1 MSGEITM
8 KNNPYDNETFFNEY
22 SKMARSQFGLE
33 AAGEW
38 ETMIDLLPNLEG
50 LNILDL
56 GCGYGWHCAYFKNK
70 KANKI
75 LGIDIS
81 EKMIKK
87 AKEINLSLNIE
98 YLVKDFYS
106 LNDINDSYDLVF
118 SSLAIHYIQDFEN
131 LTKQVR
137 KLLKPKGTFLFS
149 VEHPIFTAE
158 GSQQ

>member
-1 MSGEITM
+1 MVD
-8 KNNPYDNETFFNEY
+8 YDRFT
-22 SKMARSQFGLE
+22 SQSRRSQH
-33 AAGEW
+33 
-38 ETMIDLLPNLEG
+38 
-50 LNILDL
+50 L
-56 GCGYGWHCAYFKNK
+56 GFRMWIRMALRLFQEQ